1 MTKRRSNPDPWFP
14 MLLIA
19 IVLLAVWLGIIGP
32 MPEGVAKWIRDWQ
45 TLIGATI
52 ALGAAYIA
60 FSNARL
66 TLAQTRS
73 LETHR
78 RERKHASLRATLPL
92 ALSQIGNYGE
102 ETAKALEKLIGACRN
117 EALPDGTIKTFAF
130 LKPVPSEALKS
141 ISEFIEYSDNVNTDV
156 LASTIALI
164 QIHNS
169 RLHAMVRDNDNAS
182 NTRIITRSNIEG
194 CIIDA
199 ATISAGAASAFNY
212 VRRRSDELPSELL
225 WDAVGG
231 ALRNLGFWDDQHP
244 RLFENI
250 DRRQSR
256 GPFEI
261 FSRQNVG

>member
-1 MTKRRSNPDPWFP
+1 
-14 MLLIA
+14 
-19 IVLLAVWLGIIGP
+19 

-52 ALGAAYIA
+52 AVVAAYIA
-60 FSNARL
+60 FRNTRL
-66 TLAQTRS
+66 TLALTQK

-102 ETAKALEKLIGACRN
+102 ETAKALQGLIGACRN
-117 EALPDGTIKTFAF
+117 EALPVGTINALTF
-130 LKPVPSEALKS
+130 LRPVPSEALKS
-141 ISEFIEYSDNVNTDV
+141 MAEFIEYSDDVETGV

-169 RLHAMVRDNDNAS
+169 RLHAMVRDNDDAS
-182 NTRIITRSNIEG
+182 RTHIITRSNIEG
-194 CIIDA
+194 YIIDA
-199 ATISAGAASAFNY
+199 ATISAGAASAFDY
-212 VRRRSDELPSELL
+212 VRRRSDELSGELL

-244 RLFENI
+244 RLFEI
-250 DRRQSR
+250 IAGRERRSR
-256 GPFEI
+256 GPFEM
-261 FSRQNVG
+261 FSRQDAI